1 MTSFQSQLLMSKLR
15 KAKTL
20 KEKGFTLVELMVVII
35 IVGILGAVAMPNF
48 LGAADRAKVA
58 AANSAVSSVITACEV
73 AIASG
78 LDASA
83 DAEVVRLEALLPTDA
98 VAAGTVTTGEA
109 PAQEQL
115 LVLASLLMVTSL
127 PLVLRPPLSE
137 VNWYG

>member
-1 MTSFQSQLLMSKLR
+1 MTSFQSQLLMTKLR

-83 DAEVVRLEALLPTDA
+83 DTEVVRLEALLPTDA
-98 VAAGTVTTGEA
+98 VAAGTVTTGTSTCTGA
-109 PAQEQL
+109 VAGTGVTTDGAWTAFGAKTPAK
-115 LVLASLLMVTSL
+115 
-127 PLVLRPPLSE
+127 
-137 VNWYG
+137 